1 MIRVSICFQYSEY
14 KKFVFVADIDLKKV
28 VGYSYG
34 NLVCACVMTVRE
46 VGNRD
51 CVVRRCHVE
60 LLEDAFCVP
69 LDG

>member
-1 MIRVSICFQYSEY
+1 
-14 KKFVFVADIDLKKV
+14 LKKV

-69 LDG
+69 LDGWYG